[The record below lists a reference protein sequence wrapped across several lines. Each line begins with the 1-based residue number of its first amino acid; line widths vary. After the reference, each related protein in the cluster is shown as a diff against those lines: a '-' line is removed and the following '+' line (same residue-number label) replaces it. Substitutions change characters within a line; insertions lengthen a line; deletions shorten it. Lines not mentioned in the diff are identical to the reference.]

1 MCKHG
6 SSSLASVVALSLT
19 LSTAGT
25 GVAGSLLETPLSF
38 DATGSQIAMGD
49 LNRDGKLDLV
59 AGNSVLLGNGDGTF
73 QPKVDYPYL
82 GTLLVDVNRDSK
94 LDLVGTNRGF
104 PGTVSVVLGNGD
116 GTFGTQASYSTGAVP
131 LYVATGDLNGDSN
144 PDLVVVNQGI
154 YSTPPNYSEPASVT
168 ILLGRGDGTFTR
180 TDYPVAANEIVGI
193 ADVNRDLKPDVITVS
208 HTSISVLP
216 GNGDGTFGARAD
228 YPRPYPEPPAGSVTG
243 SRTSPRARRA
253 VENWGNDISLAIAD
267 LNGDGTPELVIG
279 NNVDAYENATI
290 SVLLGAPDGSFPTQT
305 QFRTMD
311 FPSGVVVADVTGDGK
326 LDIVAS
332 NVYTSTVSVLPGH
345 GDGTFGASRN
355 YGIAAYGVNL
365 AVGDLNRDGHPD
377 IVTASFATTGGVTV
391 LLSNGDGT
399 FSSRRVY
406 QTARW
411 SYEIQVADL
420 DQDGKLDVVSANWD
434 SQALS
439 VHFGNGDATLRPRT
453 DYPVTSTRDVAVG
466 DLNRDGRPDLV
477 SASEIS
483 DVLTVFLNNG
493 DRTFVRSGDFTTGG
507 NLTVTIAD
515 VNGDLNPDL
524 ITWGHGVADAGAV
537 SVLLGNGDATFRQ
550 YVEYPTM
557 GGEVAIG
564 DMNGDTN
571 LDLVTARG
579 STASVLLGNGDG
591 TFHAPIR
598 SPTGGSAISAAL
610 GDVNSDGKLDLITEN
625 TGNNTVSVLLGN
637 GDGTFR
643 PGVNYPGGPAIK
655 LGDMNGDGKID
666 IVAAGVSILLG
677 NGDGTFQQPD
687 TYHDGGGIF
696 GLGDMNGDGKTDVVS
711 ATTGYTISIV
721 RNIGPR
727 PSVLSANLRFIPS
740 VINLRDPAKW
750 LTTYIE
756 PSGFAPA
763 SIDLQ
768 SLRLQGSI
776 APSPRFA
783 KVVDH
788 DRNGNPELMVRFSRE
803 ALDPLLTP
811 GRYALTVTGSLRT
824 GQPFSGTDSVSVVSS
839 GSSMVI
845 SVSPNPMNPGGELS
859 FYLGTPGRVTLRL
872 FNQGGRWVGTVLD
885 ALALPAGSHHV
896 PIDGRADGET
906 PMASG
911 IYFYRIESPE
921 GATSGRFAVLK

>member
-1 MCKHG
+1 MSTHG
-6 SSSLASVVALSLT
+6 SSSFALVIALSLV
-19 LSTAGT
+19 LSHPGISAAGNLLEVPRTIEGT
-25 GVAGSLLETPLSF
+25 GAATVAM
-38 DATGSQIAMGD
+38 AD
-49 LNRDGKLDLV
+49 LNGDGNLDLV
-59 AGNSVLLGNGDGTF
+59 AGYSVLLGNGDGTF
-73 QPKVDYPYL
+73 QPKTDYPYL
-82 GTLLVDVNRDSK
+82 GTLLVDLNGDSE
-94 LDLVGTNRGF
+94 LDLAGLNSMGIA
-104 PGTVSVVLGNGD
+104 GGLSVMLGNGD
-116 GTFGTQASYSTGAVP
+116 GTFGAPVSYGTGSFP
-131 LYVATGDLNGDSN
+131 RFVAAGDLNRDGAQ
-144 PDLVVVNQGI
+144 DLVVVNGLYEPPSVSV
-154 YSTPPNYSEPASVT
+154 YSN
-168 ILLGRGDGTFTR
+168 LGDGTFTR
-180 TDYPVAANEIVGI
+180 TDYGVGANMIVGI
-193 ADVNRDLKPDVITVS
+193 ADVNGDQNPDIVTAS
-208 HTSISVLP
+208 LNSISVLP
-216 GNGDGTFGARAD
+216 GRGDGTFGARTD
-228 YPRPYPEPPAGSVTG
+228 YPRSYPQPPPRSVTG
-243 SRTSPRARRA
+243 SRTSHRAPRAA
-253 VENWGNDISLAIAD
+253 ENWGNEISLAIGD
-267 LNGDGTPELVIG
+267 LNGDGTPDLVIG
-279 NNVDAYENATI
+279 NNFDAYESATI
-290 SVLLGAPDGSFPTQT
+290 SVLLGAPDGAFPTQT

-311 FPSGVVVADVTGDGK
+311 FPSGVAVSDVTGDGK

-332 NVYTSTVSVLPGH
+332 NVYTSTVSVLPGQ

-377 IVTASFATTGGVTV
+377 IVTASFATTGGMTV

-411 SYEIQVADL
+411 SYKIQVADL

-453 DYPVTSTRDVAVG
+453 DYPVTSTRYVAVG

-493 DRTFVRSGDFTTGG
+493 DRTFVRSGDFATGG

-524 ITWGHGVADAGAV
+524 ITSGHGAADAGAV
-537 SVLLGNGDATFRQ
+537 SVLLGNGDGTFRQ
-550 YVEYPTM
+550 YVEYPTR
-557 GGEVAIG
+557 GGEIAIG

-571 LDLVTARG
+571 LDLVTAGG

-591 TFHAPIR
+591 TFRAPIR
-598 SPTGGSAISAAL
+598 SPAGGSASSAAL
-610 GDVNSDGKLDLITEN
+610 GDVNSDGKLDFITEN
-625 TGNNTVSVLLGN
+625 TFNTVSVLLGN

-643 PGVNYPGGPAIK
+643 PSVNYPGGYRIK

-687 TYHDGGGIF
+687 TYNISGSID

-727 PSVLSANLRFIPS
+727 PSVLSANLRFNPS
-740 VINLRDPAKW
+740 VINLRDHAKW

-763 SIDLQ
+763 SIDIA

-776 APSPRFA
+776 APAPRFA
-783 KVVDH
+783 NVGDY
-788 DRNGNPELMVRFSRE
+788 DRNGKQDLMVRFSRE

-811 GRYALTVTGSLRT
+811 GRNALTVTGSLST
-824 GQPFSGTDSVSVVSS
+824 GEPFSGTDSVTVVSS
-839 GSSMVI
+839 GSSMVA
-845 SVSPNPMNPGGELS
+845 SVSPNPINPGGELS
-859 FYLGTPGRVTLRL
+859 FYVGTSGRVTVRL
-872 FNQGGRWVGTVLD
+872 FDTSGRWIRTILD
-885 ALALPAGSHHV
+885 APALPVGSHHV
-896 PIDGRADGET
+896 TIDARGGRG
-906 PMASG
+906 PSLASG
-911 IYFYRIESPE
+911 IYLYRVETPE
-921 GATSGRFAVLK
+921 GGLSGRFVVLK